1 MAGTIRGITVEI
13 GGDTSKLGKALQE
26 TEQRSRDLQKELRK
40 VDQELKFNPG
50 NIELLAQKQKIL
62 TDQIEETRKK
72 LQKLKEAEA
81 QVEAQFNAGE
91 IGEEQ
96 YREFRR
102 EIIATENKLKT
113 FEAQLAE
120 TDQEIEASGK
130 EMDDT
135 ADSAEDLGE
144 AMEDAGDA
152 AEGTGEGF
160 TVVKGMLAD
169 LASNLIQKAV
179 SGLVDLAKQAVEVG
193 MSFEKSMSNN
203 EALFNATGAELEK
216 LTETAKYYG
225 STTQF
230 SATEA
235 ADALGYMALAGW
247 DANKASQELG
257 GVLEL
262 AAASGM
268 GLAQASDMVTDY
280 LSAFSNSSM
289 TATEFADKL
298 AYAQGHSNTTAEQ
311 LGEAYKN
318 CAANLNAAGQDIDT
332 VTALLGSMAN
342 QGLKGSEAGTALSAM
357 MRDLTKKMKDGKV
370 QIGDT
375 AVAVQDSQ
383 GNYRSLTDIL
393 ADVAAAT
400 DGMGDAERAAALQST
415 FTSDSIKGL
424 NLILN
429 EGVDSVQ
436 GFADELS
443 SCDGSAAAMANTMQN
458 NLSGKVAGLNSAI
471 EGLGIALYEYFSGP
485 LQSVVT
491 IATNFI
497 NGITNALSPQK
508 STLDTFIS
516 DIKESNK
523 QVEASIKHAQET
535 VTNAET
541 KVAELTAYG
550 DQFGSILEQ
559 CDKFNLVTLDT
570 GEQAIVDSAG
580 NIVEKVGEV
589 GTKAESVEEIIEKF
603 GSRGF
608 STSDIGRSSKTA
620 QDMIGYVETKANTVE
635 DRLNRFAERGFN
647 TTNIS
652 QSKSVIVDIYNEAG
666 QIIDTFEEKVGSS
679 GEVEITHDL
688 IDQGTTAII
697 TAFNDSTGSVQSFET
712 KVTELQGKDLSLS
725 TITQNFDAV
734 SDSVTT
740 TYHITDE
747 FTKMKIDTMIST
759 MGDSVSDLAA
769 AWNSETG
776 ELTASREQLEKW
788 FDVAKDVAMYN
799 ALQDAIQ
806 ELYSAWGEAAV
817 TASKAQSAMT
827 QALKEYGDA
836 TGKYFDNFD
845 DWEAYYLETG
855 QQADGLAESI
865 YALHDEQDAANAS
878 MQAAQTELET
888 TATDLEAMS
897 ETYRQSAEAAE
908 GAKEGTEGYTDAAG
922 DAADATEALTEAQQ
936 KSIDAFHDLTDKYDI
951 DMARLQQNLNMTNEE
966 FANWCD
972 ERVEEVK
979 PIIDSYQDLLQKV
992 TDSMHGFATGIDTS
1006 GEEGSAAID
1015 NMLGHL
1021 QEKTANL
1028 QTWVD
1033 NMKKLGEMAGKELP
1047 QGLYDQLLAEG
1058 PEKTA
1063 EAVQALVDAAENDVD
1078 TFRAIGEEYEAGLA
1092 IEASAETLVSYSSA
1106 GKSYEQALKEGFVG
1120 SREDWQQ
1127 AVANSV
1133 KEGAQVGT
1141 AAAQEAG
1148 GEIGE
1153 TMDSSM
1159 AESAEA
1165 NAGQVSSASETV
1177 LEQAKEFSLAAAP
1190 VFRSVGEMISSMIG
1204 IGINRNRS
1212 APVDKLKTVV
1222 NNMKTTI
1229 NGEKTSF
1236 QLAGSGLT
1244 DSFASGIQNHG
1255 IQAYNAGR
1263 AVVAQAVNGLASYSA
1278 YSAGVTLMQTLING
1292 VNSMSG
1298 VLSTTISNVVSNAVN
1313 HATSHIA
1320 DRSISPDFM
1329 ERAFMGIGGQTE
1341 PNGLAFER
1349 SLSRRS
1355 EQTPDYTK
1363 MLEKIYKGI
1372 MDNGDKDIVLDSGV
1386 LVGSTVDKMDKALGI
1401 RYQQKARGMG

>member
-1 MAGTIRGITVEI
+1 MAGTIRGITVKI
-13 GGDTSKLGKALQE
+13 GGETSELGKALRDAE
-26 TEQRSRDLQKELRK
+26 NKSRDLQKELRK
-40 VDQELKFNPG
+40 IDQDLKFNPG
-50 NIELLAQKQKIL
+50 NIELLEQKQKLL

-72 LQKLKEAEA
+72 LLKLKEAEA

-96 YREFRR
+96 YRAFRR
-102 EIIATENKLKT
+102 EIISTENKLKT
-113 FEAQLAE
+113 FETQLDQ
-120 TDQEIEASGK
+120 TDNEIEQSGK
-130 EMDDT
+130 EMDDAAKS
-135 ADSAEDLGE
+135 ADDFGE

-152 AEGTGEGF
+152 AKNSGDGF
-160 TVVKGMLAD
+160 TTMKAMLAD
-169 LASNLIQKAV
+169 LASNLIQNAA
-179 SGLVDLAKQAVEVG
+179 SALIDLGKQALQVG
-193 MSFEKSMSNN
+193 MDFEKSMSNN
-203 EALFNATGAELEK
+203 EALFGATGAELEK

-429 EGVDSVQ
+429 EGVGSVQ

-458 NLSGKVAGLNSAI
+458 NLSGKIAGLNSAM

-497 NGITNALSPQK
+497 NGITKALTPQK
-508 STLDTFIS
+508 TELESFIA
-516 DIKESNK
+516 DVRESNK
-523 QVEASIKHAQET
+523 QVQESIQHANET

-541 KVAELTAYG
+541 RVAELSGYSE
-550 DQFGSILEQ
+550 QFQKILGQ
-559 CDKFNLVTLDT
+559 CDQFNLVTLDGGKQVIVNAA
-570 GEQAIVDSAG
+570 GEIVTELG
-580 NIVEKVGEV
+580 NVGEKVTDTEGV
-589 GTKAESVEEIIEKF
+589 LGHF
-603 GSRGF
+603 GDRGLN
-608 STSDIGRSSKTA
+608 TSNIGRSSETA
-620 QDMIGYVETKANTVE
+620 QNMIGYVETKANTVE
-635 DRLNRFAERGFN
+635 ERLNRFAERGFN

-652 QSKSVIVDIYNEAG
+652 QSKSVIIDIYNDAG
-666 QIIDTFEEKVGSS
+666 QVIDTFEEKVGSS

-688 IDQGTTAII
+688 IDQGTNAII
-697 TAFNDSTGSVQSFET
+697 TAFNESTGSIQSFET
-712 KVTELQGKDLSLS
+712 KVTELQGKDLNLQ
-725 TITQNFDAV
+725 TITQSFDAV
-734 SDSVTT
+734 SDSIST

-747 FTKMKIDTMIST
+747 FTKIKIQHMVDTL
-759 MGDSVSDLAA
+759 GDSVQGLAG
-769 AWNSETG
+769 AWNAETG
-776 ELTASREQLEKW
+776 ELTASKEQMEEW
-788 FDVAKDVAMYN
+788 FDVAKEVAKYN
-799 ALQDAIQ
+799 ALNEAIQ
-806 ELYSAWGEAAV
+806 EYADAYSQAYV
-817 TASKAQSAMT
+817 TQVQAQSALSA
-827 QALKEYGDA
+827 ALEEFNEEAGTSLKTWEEFQDYIANTDMVPA
-836 TGKYFDNFD
+836 TSAVA
-845 DWEAYYLETG
+845 EAQVELEKANKSLDEAEEALETNG
-855 QQADGLAESI
+855 A
-865 YALHDEQDAANAS
+865 ALE
-878 MQAAQTELET
+878 
-888 TATDLEAMS
+888 EARDHVEDVIS
-897 ETYRQSAEAAE
+897 VTQE
-908 GAKEGTEGYTDAAG
+908 AKEATEG
-922 DAADATEALTEAQQ
+922 AADANDDLTEATEELTAAQQ

-979 PIIDSYQDLLQKV
+979 PIIDAYQDLLQKV
-992 TDSMHGFATGIDTS
+992 TDSMHGFVTGIDTS

-1063 EAVQALVDAAENDVD
+1063 EAVQALVDAAENDVEK
-1078 TFRAIGEEYEAGLA
+1078 FNAIGKEYEAGLA

-1298 VLSTTISNVVSNAVN
+1298 VLSQTISNAVSNAVN

-1320 DRSISPDFM
+1320 DRAITPDFI
-1329 ERAFMGIGGQTE
+1329 ERAFGVMEE
-1341 PNGLAFER
+1341 PNGLSFER
-1349 SLSRRS
+1349 SLSRS
-1355 EQTPDYTK
+1355 EREQAPDYTK

-1372 MDNGDKDIVLDSGV
+1372 VENSDRDIVLDSGA
-1386 LVGSTVDKMDKALGI
+1386 LVGSTIGKIDQALGEQY
-1401 RYQQKARGMG
+1401 RKKARGM